1 MNCQHCGHEMQTV
14 FNQPLNV
21 NGCAQPST
29 QYAVVVNPSVAQ
41 PSPSVMLADVRLLTT
56 CMGANPQ
63 ASTFIK
69 F

>member
-1 MNCQHCGHEMQTV
+1 MQAM
-14 FNQPLNV
+14 FNQPLNF
-21 NGCAQPST
+21 NGCAQPSM
-29 QYAVVVNPSVAQ
+29 QYAVVVNPTAAQ
-41 PSPSVMLADVRLLTT
+41 PSPSVLLADVKPLTA